1 MANPKKWWLEKEAKA
16 NAENSIETLA
26 WYMQEYKEHF
36 SYLEVA
42 EIFSKAYLKLARQ
55 VAREMEESDK
65 EEL

>member
-1 MANPKKWWLEKEAKA
+1 M
-16 NAENSIETLA
+16 

-36 SYLEVA
+36 SYSEVA
-42 EIFSKAYLKLARQ
+42 EIFIKAYIKLARQ